1 MGRKTLTK
9 RPETSRNVLEAEVV
23 ESRPTGRE
31 SEALTQ
37 TGGGP
42 SLLTIR
48 LEQVAREMDPLAD
61 ALQQTLG
68 RESREA
74 YLKDW
79 RAFGR
84 WLEAVAGH
92 PETSTDLSEPEAVLQ
107 AMTSWLQ
114 LGDQTARSL
123 VQRWVAD
130 QSRQGL
136 ASATIGRRLASL
148 KWLAR
153 QAALKDLADV
163 RLHLLRGPKPEKR
176 RDMRGP
182 SGVQALADLV
192 ARAEKMA
199 ASPAAAARNRAV
211 ALLLLTNALRRGEVG
226 RLALADWS
234 PKDRLQLAIRG
245 KGRTER
251 ELVAI
256 TETTAAAIEA
266 WLSLRPEWMPT
277 EPWAPLFCALDHGA
291 RRRRE
296 ELPVALEKARQNLLA
311 MAGPEG
317 RPPAE
322 GTPIW
327 WEEMHLATVGVA
339 YSGAAVYR
347 LVASLGSE
355 GKSLSPHRL
364 RHSAVTTLVAD
375 LRMPM
380 EQAQA
385 LARHRSVATTCS
397 YFDRSGELQAEATAS
412 LGALLAGEA

>member
-1 MGRKTLTK
+1 MAGKTIE
-9 RPETSRNVLEAEVV
+9 RHPETSQDILEAELV
-23 ESRPTGRE
+23 EAPPTGGE
-31 SEALTQ
+31 SEALAPSKR
-37 TGGGP
+37 GP

-48 LEQVAREMDPLAD
+48 LEQVARERDPLAD

-79 RAFGR
+79 RAFAR
-84 WLEAVAGH
+84 WLALVAGH
-92 PETSTDLSEPEAVLQ
+92 PETSQDLSDPEVVLQ

-130 QSRQGL
+130 LTRQGL

-182 SGVQALADLV
+182 SGVQNLADLV
-192 ARAEKMA
+192 AGAERLA
-199 ASPAAAARNRAV
+199 TSPAAAARNRAV
-211 ALLLLTNALRRGEVG
+211 ALLLLTNALRRGEIG

-251 ELVAI
+251 ELVTI
-256 TETTAAAIEA
+256 TETTAAALEA
-266 WLSLRPEWMPT
+266 WLALRPKEMPT
-277 EPWAPLFCALDHGA
+277 EPWAPLFCALDRAAH
-291 RRRRE
+291 RRLAA
-296 ELPVALEKARQNLLA
+296 LPVALEKARQNLLA

-322 GTPIW
+322 GTPAW

-339 YSGAAVYR
+339 FSGAAIYR
-347 LVASLGSE
+347 LVAALGAE
-355 GKSLSPHRL
+355 GKNLSPHRL

-375 LRMPM
+375 LRLPM

>member
-1 MGRKTLTK
+1 MGRQTLQR
-9 RPETSRNVLEAEVV
+9 RPETSENIPETGEASDAAGLVRV
-23 ESRPTGRE
+23 
-31 SEALTQ
+31 A
-37 TGGGP
+37 P
-42 SLLTIR
+42 SLLAVR
-48 LEQVAREMDPLAD
+48 LKQVAEDRDPLAE
-61 ALQQTLG
+61 ALQQSLG
-68 RESREA
+68 RESRAA

-79 RAFGR
+79 KAFAR
-84 WLEAVAGH
+84 WLQQVAGH
-92 PETSTDLSEPEAVLQ
+92 PETSQDLSNPAEVLQ
-107 AMTSWLQ
+107 AMTTWLQ

-123 VQRWVAD
+123 VQRWMAD

-136 ASATIGRRLASL
+136 AAATIGRRLASL

-153 QAALKDLADV
+153 QASLKEVAEV

-182 SGVQALADLV
+182 SGIQALAELV
-192 ARAEKMA
+192 TRAEKQG

-211 ALLLLTNALRRGEVG
+211 ALLLLTNALRRGEIG
-226 RLALADWS
+226 RLAMADWS
-234 PKDRLQLAIRG
+234 PKDRLQLTIRG

-277 EPWAPLFCALDHGA
+277 EPWAPLFCALDPGA

-311 MAGPEG
+311 MAGPDG

-322 GTPIW
+322 GSPIW
-327 WEEMHLATVGVA
+327 WEEMARATTGVA

-347 LVASLGSE
+347 LVALLGST
-355 GKSLSPHRL
+355 GKALSPHRL

-385 LARHRSVATTCS
+385 LARHKSVATTCS